1 MWWLMLMWWLRSM
14 VVVVWHFRPGA
25 TWRNVSDTSLPL
37 SKSGLL
43 LVLDLQWH
51 KFCNYFKITVARLC
65 NDGTVTQLAQLGT
78 VALYWHSGGTNCK
91 YFQITCLVLCPP
103 LAKWLICNDLSVN
116 MVLPY

>member
-1 MWWLMLMWWLRSM
+1 M
-14 VVVVWHFRPGA
+14 VVMVVVWHFRPGA

-51 KFCNYFKITVARLC
+51 KFCNYFKITVARLAQQWHS
-65 NDGTVTQLAQLGT
+65 GISVGRVAQLAQLGT
-78 VALYWHSGGTNCK
+78 LALYWHSGGTSCK

-103 LAKWLICNDLSVN
+103 PAKWLISKDLSVN
-116 MVLPY
+116 MVRY

>member
-1 MWWLMLMWWLRSM
+1 MV

-51 KFCNYFKITVARLC
+51 KFCNYFKITVARL
-65 NDGTVTQLAQLGT
+65 VQW
-78 VALYWHSGGTNCK
+78 WHSGTVGTAWHSCIVLAQWWHKLQILSDHVPCPLSIPRQVADPQTPLCK
-91 YFQITCLVLCPP
+91 HG
-103 LAKWLICNDLSVN
+103 LILDT
-116 MVLPY
+116 

>member
-1 MWWLMLMWWLRSM
+1 MGQLSSAV

-51 KFCNYFKITVARLC
+51 KFCNYFK
-65 NDGTVTQLAQLGT
+65 N
-78 VALYWHSGGTNCK
+78 SCK
-91 YFQITCLVLCPP
+91 TC
-103 LAKWLICNDLSVN
+103 KMLSVPFLHRCGRMN
-116 MVLPY
+116 HRAFATATENKPFS

>member
-51 KFCNYFKITVARLC
+51 KFCNYFKITVARLAQWWHS
-65 NDGTVTQLAQLGT
+65 GIVVAQWHSWHSLAQLHCIGT
-78 VALYWHSGGTNCK
+78 VVAQAANTFRSRALSAVHPPPSG
-91 YFQITCLVLCPP
+91 
-103 LAKWLICNDLSVN
+103 
-116 MVLPY
+116 

>member
-14 VVVVWHFRPGA
+14 VVVVVWHFRPGA

-51 KFCNYFKITVARLC
+51 KFCNYFKITVARL
-65 NDGTVTQLAQLGT
+65 AQ
-78 VALYWHSGGTNCK
+78 
-91 YFQITCLVLCPP
+91 
-103 LAKWLICNDLSVN
+103 
-116 MVLPY
+116 

>member
-1 MWWLMLMWWLRSM
+1 M

-51 KFCNYFKITVARLC
+51 KFCNYFKITVARL
-65 NDGTVTQLAQLGT
+65 AQW
-78 VALYWHSGGTNCK
+78 WHSGIVVAQWHCIGTVVAQTANT
-91 YFQITCLVLCPP
+91 FRSR
-103 LAKWLICNDLSVN
+103 ALSCVRHS
-116 MVLPY
+116 PSG

>member
-1 MWWLMLMWWLRSM
+1 MWWLRSVVV

-51 KFCNYFKITVARLC
+51 KFCNYFKITVARLAQWWHSWHSLAQWHC
-65 NDGTVTQLAQLGT
+65 IGTVVAQ
-78 VALYWHSGGTNCK
+78 
-91 YFQITCLVLCPP
+91 VLQP
-103 LAKWLICNDLSVN
+103 L
-116 MVLPY
+116 